1 MNEINSNRKKVYIVC
16 CFGEYQYVWEHL
28 HDLIDTKKE
37 ELILPLGFMEYEKT
51 KKELEKITMELSQE
65 LNINYAD
72 MKDAVLEQ
80 FLHNKFNHFKEYIE
94 DAKKVV
100 CLLPE
105 HAPCYPDDID
115 EKNQEIEH
123 CISLKNKVIKITNL
137 KPKQKVIKF

>member
-80 FLHNKFNHFKEYIE
+80 FLHF
-94 DAKKVV
+94 A
-100 CLLPE
+100 LL
-105 HAPCYPDDID
+105 
-115 EKNQEIEH
+115 
-123 CISLKNKVIKITNL
+123 
-137 KPKQKVIKF
+137 